1 MILKGFQN
9 LFCSSRVV
17 HGKIRLK
24 VSMMLAT
31 SHTATDVNHPDT
43 ALYTRAVINLKI
55 AALLLGKKQC
65 TDLNRKFTAF
75 LHKT

>member
-1 MILKGFQN
+1 MILRGFQN

-24 VSMMLAT
+24 VSVVLVT

-43 ALYTRAVINLKI
+43 ALYIRAVMNLKT
-55 AALLLGKKQC
+55 AALFLGKNSVQI
-65 TDLNRKFTAF
+65 
-75 LHKT
+75 